1 MDSSYRTLKDLW
13 FTCKHQTN
21 LTARNLPRHKNIEI
35 ITVEVALILICTL
48 ILLKR
53 LQKILNLILV
63 YKLVAGRLEINI
75 SKHQTI
81 DDKINNVAF
90 LIQIITTRLIIVMEH
105 TYLLLLRKL
114 ISQ

>member
-1 MDSSYRTLKDLW
+1 M
-13 FTCKHQTN
+13 
-21 LTARNLPRHKNIEI
+21 
-35 ITVEVALILICTL
+35 
-48 ILLKR
+48 
-53 LQKILNLILV
+53 
-63 YKLVAGRLEINI
+63 AGRLEINI

-114 ISQ
+114 MSITKLVSNPLVKSQRMTASFAFVSHFAHGYGHLV